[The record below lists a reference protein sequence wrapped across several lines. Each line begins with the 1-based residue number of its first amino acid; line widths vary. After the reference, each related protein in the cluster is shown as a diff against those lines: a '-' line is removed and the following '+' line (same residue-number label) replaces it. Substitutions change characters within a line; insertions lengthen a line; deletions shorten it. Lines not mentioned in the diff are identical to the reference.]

1 MKSDAGTCR
10 ATKFRLL
17 PAVTALKE
25 LEKTFARG
33 LGNVVVPKPASEIIN
48 GYDRINIVENLGID
62 WK

>member
-1 MKSDAGTCR
+1 
-10 ATKFRLL
+10 
-17 PAVTALKE
+17 LKE